1 MTDSKTEASPMEGEA
16 PATKAKRSLFAD
28 LLATSHAI
36 KRVLAP
42 VDVRPSFVS
51 RLADELNANV
61 ENARAALVR
70 RQQRYE
76 RVKWTVIGAGLMFY
90 SLTLGVV
97 LIRIVRWALS
107 RMRQSSPTHGS

>member
-61 ENARAALVR
+61 ENARAAFGR
-70 RQQRYE
+70 RQQRRE
-76 RVKWTVIGAGLMFY
+76 KMKWTVIGAGLAFY
-90 SLTLGVV
+90 SFGLGVV
-97 LIRIVRWALS
+97 LIRIVLRGLS
-107 RMRQSSPTHGS
+107 RMRKSSPANGS

>member
-1 MTDSKTEASPMEGEA
+1 MTDRITEPPPIVRKDRTS
-16 PATKAKRSLFAD
+16 KAKRSPFAD

-36 KRVLAP
+36 KRALAP

-70 RQQRYE
+70 RQQRHE